1 MSPRVAV
8 VFSAVF
14 VCVGVALVVQTARVG
29 GGVGYLLGVLFIAL
43 GIGRG
48 YLALSKKGGR

>member
-1 MSPRVAV
+1 MSPRLAL

-29 GGVGYLLGVLFIAL
+29 GGIGYLLGVLFIAL

-48 YLALSKKGGR
+48 YLSLSKKSGR